1 MTTRGMKEAEMDIV
15 ADFIR
20 KVYNNYDNE
29 EQLSKIKEDVQALCA
44 QFPIFKELR
53 K

>member
-1 MTTRGMKEAEMDIV
+1 MKEAEMDIV

-29 EQLSKIKEDVQALCA
+29 EQLSKIKKMYRHSVHNSRS
-44 QFPIFKELR
+44 LR
-53 K
+53 N